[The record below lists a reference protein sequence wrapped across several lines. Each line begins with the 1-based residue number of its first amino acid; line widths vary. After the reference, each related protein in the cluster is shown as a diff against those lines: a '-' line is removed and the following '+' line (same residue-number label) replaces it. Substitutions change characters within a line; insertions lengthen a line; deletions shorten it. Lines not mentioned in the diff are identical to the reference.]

1 MLYNWVMVEFRK
13 LGVSVFWKN
22 FVYIKFSVL
31 NDFVYLDLGKF

>member
-13 LGVSVFWKN
+13 I
-22 FVYIKFSVL
+22 VYIKFSVL